1 MRIFEKKLLK
11 FVIFSCIFEKKMTFI
26 QNFIRIFEKIIFL
39 ALFFSCIFEKFF
51 LVLVFFWSVL
61 GDLFIKFV
69 LVQDTSFFSK
79 IRMSSLIQIHTPLR
93 VVRGFGAIQTIF
105 GKKRYWVAYAL
116 A

>member
-1 MRIFEKKLLK
+1 MI
-11 FVIFSCIFEKKMTFI
+11 FI

-39 ALFFSCIFEKFF
+39 ALFFSRIFEKFF

-61 GDLFIKFV
+61 GGLFIKFV